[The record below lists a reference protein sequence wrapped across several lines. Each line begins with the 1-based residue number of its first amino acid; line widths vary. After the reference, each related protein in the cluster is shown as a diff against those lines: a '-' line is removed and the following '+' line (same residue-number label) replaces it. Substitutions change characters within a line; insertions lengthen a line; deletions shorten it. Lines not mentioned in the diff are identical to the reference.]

1 MNPQIVEAK
10 VNVQFRI
17 ACVLLGF
24 ESANIIF
31 DSFGLNDDATWE
43 GKDDE
48 AEAIVEALLWAE
60 LENVQ

>member
-1 MNPQIVEAK
+1 MNPELIESK
-10 VNVQFRI
+10 VTVQFRI

-24 ESANIIF
+24 EAANTIF

-48 AEAIVEALLWAE
+48 AEAIVEALLCAE
-60 LENVQ
+60 METL